1 MTNTDHPNTDHP
13 NTDTKDT
20 GYSRRI
26 DSDGVV
32 TVVIDDPNSSV
43 NTMNDH
49 FAAALEDLVGWLEAR
64 VADICGVIL
73 TSAKSTFFAGGDLNR
88 LRAADPANAAAE
100 TAQINHVKGLL
111 RRLETLG
118 RPVVAALNGTALG
131 GGLEVAL
138 AAHHR
143 IAAEDVSGARFGFPE
158 VSLGLLP
165 GGGGI
170 ARTVR
175 MLGLQD
181 ALQKAFLPSTKFKAA
196 EACELGLIDELAPL
210 SELEDRARIWVR
222 DNPDA
227 AQPWDRQGFRIPG
240 GSPSS
245 PSLASKLPALPALLR
260 RQLKG
265 APMPAPR
272 AAMAAAVEG
281 AYVDI
286 DTALTV
292 ETRYF
297 VSLTHTAVAKNMIK
311 AFFFDLGHIN
321 SGGSRPDGH
330 EPRQVTKLGVLGAGM
345 MGAAIAYTAAKA
357 GIDVVLKD
365 VELADAERGKD
376 YARGREESALAKGR
390 TTSAKS
396 EAVLDRITPT
406 DAADD
411 FAGVDFV
418 IEAVFESVPVKQ
430 QVFAEI
436 EDVVAPDAI
445 LGSNT
450 STLPITEL
458 ATGVEREADFIG
470 VHFFSPAD
478 KMPLVEII
486 RGEKTSDQALARAF
500 DFVQQIRKTPI
511 VVNDSRGF
519 FTSRVIGTFIAEAVA
534 AVGEGVE
541 PASVEQAA
549 LQAGYPTGAL
559 QLLDELTLTL
569 SQKIR
574 QETRAATE
582 AAGGTWEEH
591 PSEAV
596 IDWMVDQGRIGRKA
610 GRGFYD
616 YDETGGRGR
625 LWPGL
630 RERFTAV
637 TAGQGGTAD
646 LPLAEQPFTDLQE
659 RMLFAEAIE
668 TIKCCDEGVL
678 TSVPDANIGSI
689 YGIGF
694 PAWTGGVLQYVNQY
708 AGGLSGF
715 VARARELAAAYGE
728 RFTPPATLI
737 ERAETGQTYE

>member
-1 MTNTDHPNTDHP
+1 MTNTET
-13 NTDTKDT
+13 TATQ
-20 GYSRRI
+20 YSHSI
-26 DSDGVV
+26 DSDGIV
-32 TVVIDDPNSSV
+32 TVVLDDPNAKV
-43 NTMNDH
+43 NTMNDY
-49 FAAALEDLVGWLEAR
+49 FKAAYEGTVDWLESN
-64 VADICGVIL
+64 VDDITGVVF
-73 TSAKSTFFAGGDLNR
+73 TSAKKTFFAGGDLNK
-88 LRAADPANAAAE
+88 LRAADPENAEAEAAL
-100 TAQINHVKGLL
+100 TNHMKTVM
-111 RRLETLG
+111 RRVETLG
-118 RPVVAALNGTALG
+118 RPVVAAINGAALG

-143 IAAEDVSGARFGFPE
+143 VAAQDVSSLRIGFPE

-175 MLGLQD
+175 LIGLQD
-181 ALQKAFLPSTKFKAA
+181 ALQKAILPSTKFKAA
-196 EACELGLIDELAPL
+196 DALDLGLVDELAPVAD
-210 SELEDRARIWVR
+210 LEDRAKDWIKA
-222 DNPDA
+222 NPEA
-227 AQPWDRQGFRIPG
+227 AQPWDVKSFKIPG

-245 PSLASKLPALPALLR
+245 PSLGAMLPALPALLR
-260 RQLKG
+260 RQTNG

-272 AAMAAAVEG
+272 AAIAAAVEG
-281 AYVDI
+281 AHVDI

-297 VSLTHTAVAKNMIK
+297 VHLTHTPVAKNMIK

-321 SGGSRPDGH
+321 SGGSRPDGF
-330 EPRQVTKLGVLGAGM
+330 EPRQVKKLGVLGAGM
-345 MGAAIAYTAAKA
+345 MGAGIAYTAAKA

-365 VELADAERGKD
+365 VELEAADKGKA
-376 YARGREESALAKGR
+376 YARKREESALAKGK
-390 TTSAKS
+390 TTAEKS
-396 EAVLDRITPT
+396 KAVLDRITPS
-406 DAADD
+406 ASVED

-430 QVFAEI
+430 QVFTEI
-436 EDVVAPDAI
+436 QEVVEPDAV

-458 ATGVEREADFIG
+458 ATGVKRDADFIG

-486 RGEKTSDQALARAF
+486 RGENTSDETLARTF
-500 DFVQQIRKTPI
+500 DLVQQIKKTPI
-511 VVNDSRGF
+511 VVTDSRGF

-541 PASVEQAA
+541 PATVEQAA

-574 QETRAATE
+574 QETRQATE
-582 AAGGTWEEH
+582 ASGATWTEH

-596 IDWMVDQGRIGRKA
+596 MDWMVEQGRTGRKDGA
-610 GRGFYD
+610 GFYD
-616 YDETGGRGR
+616 YDENGKRAK
-625 LWPGL
+625 LWPGV
-630 RERFTAV
+630 REKFDSGSTS
-637 TAGQGGTAD
+637 
-646 LPLAEQPFTDLQE
+646 EPFADLQE

-668 TIKCCDEGVL
+668 TIKCLDEGVL

-689 YGIGF
+689 FGIGF

-708 AGGLSGF
+708 EGGLGGF
-715 VARARELAAAYGE
+715 VDRAKELAAAYGE
-728 RFTPPATLI
+728 HFTPPASLI
-737 ERAETGQTYE
+737 ERAAANNTYE

>member
-1 MTNTDHPNTDHP
+1 MTNAE
-13 NTDTKDT
+13 
-20 GYSRRI
+20 YSRTT
-26 DSDGVV
+26 DADGIV
-32 TVVIDDPNSSV
+32 TIVLDDPDSSV

-49 FAAALEDLVGWLEAR
+49 FGAALEETVDWLEAN
-64 VADICGVIL
+64 VDDITGVVL
-73 TSAKSTFFAGGDLNR
+73 TSAKKSFFAGGDLER
-88 LRAADPANAAAE
+88 LRRADPDNSEAE
-100 TAQINHVKGLL
+100 TAQVEHIKALL

-118 RPVVAALNGTALG
+118 KPVVAALNGAALG
-131 GGLEVAL
+131 GGLEIAL
-138 AAHHR
+138 ATHHR
-143 IAAEDVSGARFGFPE
+143 IAADDVKSARFGLPE
-158 VSLGLLP
+158 VTLGLLP
-165 GGGGI
+165 GGGGVS
-170 ARTVR
+170 RVVR

-181 ALQKAFLPSTKFKAA
+181 ALQKVILPGAKFTAA
-196 EACELGLIDELAPL
+196 DAQALGLVDELAPAA
-210 SELEDRARIWVR
+210 ELEDRAKAWIKA
-222 DNPDA
+222 NPEA
-227 AQPWDRQGFRIPG
+227 VQPWDVKGFTIPG
-240 GSPSS
+240 GAPSS
-245 PSLASKLPALPALLR
+245 PKIAMMLPALPATLR
-260 RQLKG
+260 RQTKG

-281 AYVDI
+281 ALVDI

-297 VSLTHTAVAKNMIK
+297 VSLTHTQVAKNMIK

-321 SGGSRPDGH
+321 SGGSRPDGY
-330 EPRQVTKLGVLGAGM
+330 EPRPVTKLGVLGAGM
-345 MGAAIAYTAAKA
+345 MGAAIAYTAARA

-365 VELADAERGKD
+365 VELANAEKGKD
-376 YARGREESALAKGR
+376 YARKREETALAKGK
-390 TTSAKS
+390 TTPEKS
-396 EAVLDRITPT
+396 EAVLARIHPS
-406 DAADD
+406 ASVDD

-430 QVFAEI
+430 QVFGEI
-436 EDVVAPDAI
+436 QDVVNPDAV

-458 ATGVEREADFIG
+458 ATGVERDKDFIG

-486 RGEKTSDQALARAF
+486 TGENTSDETLARTF

-511 VVNDSRGF
+511 VVTDSRGF

-541 PASVEQAA
+541 PSSVEQAA

-574 QETRAATE
+574 QETRAAVE
-582 AAGGTWEEH
+582 AAGGTWDEH

-596 IDWMVDQGRIGRKA
+596 IDWMVEQGRIGRKDGA
-610 GRGFYD
+610 GFYE
-616 YDETGGRGR
+616 YDETGKRTH
-625 LWPGL
+625 LWQGV
-630 RERFTAV
+630 REHFKSGST
-637 TAGQGGTAD
+637 T
-646 LPLAEQPFTDLQE
+646 EPFADLQE

-668 TIKCCDEGVL
+668 TIKCLDEGVL

-708 AGGLSGF
+708 EGGLAGF
-715 VARARELAAAYGE
+715 VERAKELAATYGE
-728 RFTPPATLI
+728 RFTPPASLV
-737 ERAETGQTYE
+737 ERAKTGETYE

>member
-1 MTNTDHPNTDHP
+1 MAEWALRRSSKGSDITNS
-13 NTDTKDT
+13 DTT
-20 GYSRRI
+20 EYARRI
-26 DSDGVV
+26 DSDGIV
-32 TVVIDDPNSSV
+32 TIVIDDPDSSV

-49 FAAALEDLVGWLEAR
+49 FATALAGSVEWLEANI
-64 VADICGVIL
+64 ADIRGVIL
-73 TSAKSTFFAGGDLNR
+73 TSAKTTFFAGGDLNR
-88 LRAADPANAAAE
+88 LRAADPANAESE

-143 IAAEDVSGARFGFPE
+143 IAAADVASARFGFPE

-175 MLGLQD
+175 LLGLQD
-181 ALQKAFLPSTKFKAA
+181 ALQQAILPSTKFTATAA
-196 EACELGLIDELAPL
+196 KDLGLIDELAPL
-210 SELEDRARIWVR
+210 AELETRAVLWIREH
-222 DNPDA
+222 PDA
-227 AQPWDRQGFRIPG
+227 AQPWDRKGFRIPG
-240 GSPSS
+240 GSPAS
-245 PSLASKLPALPALLR
+245 PSLASMLPAMPALLR

-272 AAMAAAVEG
+272 AALAAAVEG
-281 AYVDI
+281 ASVDI
-286 DTALTV
+286 DTALKV

-297 VSLTHTAVAKNMIK
+297 VSLTHTPVAKNMIK
-311 AFFFDLGHIN
+311 AFFFDLGHIG
-321 SGGSRPDGH
+321 SGGSRPEGH
-330 EPRQVTKLGVLGAGM
+330 EPRQVKRLGVLGAGM
-345 MGAAIAYTAAKA
+345 MGAAIAYTAAKT

-365 VELADAERGKD
+365 ISLDAAERGKD
-376 YARGREESALAKGR
+376 YARTWEESALAKGR

-396 EAVLDRITPT
+396 EALLSRITPT
-406 DAADD
+406 ETAAD

-436 EDVVAPDAI
+436 EDIVDPDAI

-458 ATGVEREADFIG
+458 ASGVEREADFIG

-478 KMPLVEII
+478 RMPLVEII
-486 RGEKTSDQALARAF
+486 RGERTSDAALARTF
-500 DFVQQIRKTPI
+500 DLVQQIRKTPI

-559 QLLDELTLTL
+559 QLLDELSLTL

-596 IDWMVDQGRIGRKA
+596 IDWMVEQGRTGRRD

-616 YDETGGRGR
+616 YDETGGRAR
-625 LWPGL
+625 LWPQL
-630 RERFTAV
+630 RTRF
-637 TAGQGGTAD
+637 GSGSSGP
-646 LPLAEQPFTDLQE
+646 LPRQAFVDLQE
-659 RMLFAEAIE
+659 RMLFAESIE
-668 TIKCCDEGVL
+668 TIRCLDEGVL

-708 AGGLSGF
+708 EGGLSGF
-715 VARARELAAAYGE
+715 VERARELAAAYGD
-728 RFTPPATLI
+728 RFSPPQSLL
-737 ERAETGQTYE
+737 ERAAAGTTYD